1 MMAFKAVVFLLYFP
15 FFLEKQR
22 IYKYNQ
28 SFSDYDKNWT
38 VYDLGVNKS
47 NKFGI
52 LMDK

>member
-28 SFSDYDKNWT
+28 SFLSIMTKI
-38 VYDLGVNKS
+38 GQ
-47 NKFGI
+47 FMI
-52 LMDK
+52 